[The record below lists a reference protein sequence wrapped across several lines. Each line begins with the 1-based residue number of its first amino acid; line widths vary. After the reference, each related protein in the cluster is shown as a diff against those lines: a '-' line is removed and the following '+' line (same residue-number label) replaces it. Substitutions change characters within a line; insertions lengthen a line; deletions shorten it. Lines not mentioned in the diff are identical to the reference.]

1 MKKLAILIAAI
12 TIAALAATDWQL
24 QSYQRDILRC
34 LVSENAELHQAITQS
49 ELLASGREQTIS
61 NLESRLMA
69 LTNHPAG
76 EIRSS
81 NG

>member
-34 LVSENAELHQAITQS
+34 LVSENAELHPPAK
-49 ELLASGREQTIS
+49 SGS
-61 NLESRLMA
+61 LPL
-69 LTNHPAG
+69 
-76 EIRSS
+76 
-81 NG
+81 

>member
-1 MKKLAILIAAI
+1 MKKLATLIAAI

-34 LVSENAELHQAITQS
+34 LISENAELRQAITKS
-49 ELLASGREQTIS
+49 ELLASGRGQTIS